1 MHQSDAD
8 QNRVWTAGIVMALV
22 TIMKKTG
29 IQSGF
34 GINAFN
40 VMFTYLC
47 LKKSQREFI
56 VGLMEPSLKSVMFY
70 IVNKCLIHVIF
81 IL

>member
-1 MHQSDAD
+1 MHQSDAN

-34 GINAFN
+34 GINIFN

-47 LKKSQREFI
+47 LEKNQREYI
-56 VGLMEPSLKSVMFY
+56 VGFVEPSLKSV
-70 IVNKCLIHVIF
+70 ILF
-81 IL
+81 III